1 MRSKKVMTVWSVLVG
16 FFCILCRDVC
26 VCVTCLPVMI
36 KHAAIIRKLGCIF
49 FLSRGHYFGS
59 SVYLQRETALCCIHH
74 RLAVVRIQI

>member
-49 FLSRGHYFGS
+49 FHVG
-59 SVYLQRETALCCIHH
+59 II
-74 RLAVVRIQI
+74 LAVVFTSKEKLPCVASTTGWQ